1 MELNFTKEALHE
13 LARQAI
19 SKGTGARAL
28 RGIMEKLML
37 DWMYDSPGTDDIA
50 SIKITRPAVS
60 GKGNPVIRRRTK
72 KAAA

>member
-1 MELNFTKEALHE
+1 MDFTRDALHE
-13 LARQAI
+13 LAKQAI

-28 RGIMEKLML
+28 RGLMEKLML
-37 DWMYDSPGTDDIA
+37 DWMYDVPSNDDIA

-60 GKGNPVIRRRTK
+60 GKGKPVIRRKTK